1 MTDLLFID
9 VETPNGHNDRISSIG
24 LVRCDYR
31 GVVLASD
38 SFLVNP
44 EEPFSDFNMRI
55 TGIRPCDVANSPSF
69 PELWRSSLASF
80 FDGANLIA
88 HNATFDLAVLW
99 KTLSAYEITVPD
111 WNYCC
116 TKELARR
123 KHPEFP
129 NYKLPTVCRYLGLE
143 MGQHHQALDDAD
155 ACRKVFTALVKENGG
170 YWPAFEP
177 YYLKSKQDTAHQ
189 AHFSINKEPLKP
201 SDYQTFLD
209 LCGSII
215 ANSEVSALE
224 AMTALAYIE
233 QHDTLKNDPSIGE
246 VTSLMLTSL
255 ADGDIGAEESSQL
268 VDLLKKI
275 INPCDRSRE
284 LPHIEIAG
292 NTFCL
297 TGSFDHGPR
306 DEIERAIGES
316 GGTVL
321 KGVSKKCDYVIV
333 GGQGSEAWTTKNY
346 GTKVKK
352 ALDLQAKGDDIII
365 AREADLPFWSN

>member
-9 VETPNGHNDRISSIG
+9 VETPNGRNDRISSIG
-24 LVRCDYR
+24 LVRCDCR
-31 GVVLASD
+31 GVVLASN
-38 SFLVNP
+38 SFLINP

-55 TGIRPCDVANSPSF
+55 TGIRPCDVVNSPSF
-69 PELWRSSLASF
+69 PELWRSNLASF

-99 KTLSAYEITVPD
+99 KTLSAYEIAMPD

-129 NYKLPTVCRYLGLE
+129 NYKLPTVCKYLGLE
-143 MGQHHQALDDAD
+143 MGQHHQALDDAE
-155 ACRKVFTALVKENGG
+155 ACRKIFTALVKEDDG
-170 YWPAFEP
+170 YCPAFEP
-177 YYLKSKQDTAHQ
+177 YYLKSKQGTAHR
-189 AHFSINKEPLKP
+189 ARFTINKEPLKP
-201 SDYQTFLD
+201 SDFQIFLD

-215 ANSEVSALE
+215 ANNEVSALE
-224 AMTALAYIE
+224 AMMALAYIE
-233 QHDTLKNDPSIGE
+233 QHDTLKNDPSISE

-255 ADGDIGAEESSQL
+255 ADGDIDAEESSQL
-268 VDLLKKI
+268 VGLLKKI

-284 LPHIEIAG
+284 LPLIEIAG
-292 NTFCL
+292 HTFCL

-306 DEIERAIGES
+306 DEIERAVGES

-352 ALDLQAKGDDIII
+352 ALDLQAKGDDIVI
-365 AREADLPFWSN
+365 AREADLPLWSN